1 MKTAL
6 YEKHK
11 ALNAKMTDFG
21 GWEMPLQYKGAI
33 LEQRAVR
40 ESVGLF
46 DVSHMGRIIVQ
57 GVDAEKLLEKL
68 STNKI
73 AGKPDNSAT
82 YTAWCLPSGGC
93 VDDLIVYRYHS
104 QKFFIIVN
112 AGNRQKDL
120 AHLKKYAEDFRVE
133 IIDRFN
139 EDGILALQGPN
150 AFPLMEEIFPAA
162 NQLKPMQFME
172 VPFENETIIIASTGY
187 TGAGGYEIY
196 AENALIVSL
205 WDLFLSEGLAFDIEP
220 AGLGARDI
228 LRLEMGFA
236 LYGHEIDE
244 TIAPTESVAAWAV
257 KMDKPEFVGKEALME
272 LAEGSKKRLQQGL
285 ILLDPGVAR
294 QDYPIFKDG
303 QEIGTVTSGGFSP
316 TLDRSIAIGM
326 INEQLSIGQHVEV
339 AIRKNIC
346 QAEIVALP
354 FINKK
359 SLR

>member
-11 ALNAKMTDFG
+11 ALNAKLTDFG
-21 GWEMPLQYKGAI
+21 GWEMPLQYKGV
-33 LEQRAVR
+33 LVEQRAVR
-40 ESVGLF
+40 EAVGLF

-57 GVDAEKLLEKL
+57 GVDAEKLLELL

-73 AGKPDNSAT
+73 AGKPDNTAT

-93 VDDLIVYRYHS
+93 VDDLIIYRYHA

-120 AHLKKYAEDFRVE
+120 EHLKKYAADFRVE
-133 IIDRFN
+133 IIDRFD

-150 AFPLMEEIFPAA
+150 AILLMAQIFPAA
-162 NQLKPMQFME
+162 DKLKPMQFME
-172 VPFENETIIIASTGY
+172 VPFENDTVIISSTGY

-196 AENALIVSL
+196 ANNTIIDTL
-205 WDLFLSEGLAFDIEP
+205 WDLFLSAGAPFGIEP
-220 AGLGARDI
+220 GGLGARDI

-257 KMDKPEFVGKEALME
+257 KMDKPDFIGKEALLE
-272 LAEGSKKRLQQGL
+272 LAEGPKKRLQQGL
-285 ILLDPGVAR
+285 ILLDPGIVR
-294 QDYPIFKDG
+294 QGCPIFKDG
-303 QEIGTVTSGGFSP
+303 LEIGTVTSGGFSP
-316 TLDRSIAIGM
+316 TLSRSVAIAM
-326 INEQLSIGQHVEV
+326 INEQLAIGQHVEV
-339 AIRKNIC
+339 AIRKNLC

-359 SLR
+359 PLR